1 MSKDI
6 VDDTIHEKVLSYLS
20 EYVSKGPELI
30 KIFEE
35 WNILEIIQ
43 VQNPQQDYRIIAL
56 SIRLLACL
64 LQHDDKDNSSFL
76 ESGKSAQAVS
86 KCFNDTSTYVAAS
99 SYLYNKLNGMLYDSD
114 SSIDD
119 RLTVLQLIW
128 TLVDSKSNNVLA
140 FLVQSQLLTRL
151 NILLIN
157 NNRIVRSRTNDILC
171 SIFEWVPD
179 PILLFRN
186 YSLNINN
193 EDPISEGLIPKN
205 FGILNEN
212 GTYKKEKLC
221 KSKVISFKHII
232 YNSKYH
238 AQMKKSIDTIISIL
252 FNPDYNTDQR
262 ILKTALGIIP
272 IAIFTKITNDQ
283 ITDELTSLLIIKNLL
298 LDSKTE
304 CRGIMLLLETMQ
316 SFILNSTMS
325 KYILSNRHG
334 KDWADAIVFKA
345 CDIHWE
351 SSERA
356 DGSSC
361 GVDFV
366 IGFNLPQMV
375 IEKINDEEAYVRASC
390 LKTIQSI
397 IRCQSSWQYF
407 ASKNLH
413 EKITSELPFMMK
425 DSEAFVRRAAMELL
439 ISLIVERKYGS
450 MLLLDRNA
458 EIMNPNVI
466 EKIMEDPDFYVRIN
480 GCKFLEAVW
489 NHFKKHNDINDE
501 LILSTIPDHK
511 KSLII
516 NESSSL
522 LLPTTLIKGNESE
535 FLIDKDTSFFYWLA
549 ADRLLITA
557 VEDPSRL
564 VRSEIFDILQRMK
577 MFLEQTIIFD
587 VVKNNKNNVHNDI
600 PSSLSLLARKHLEFY
615 QKICK
620 VDFVRLESN
629 IDTEH
634 LYKEALECN
643 EIIFHVHPDKP
654 CPYVCSNLGQ
664 CINWKINYEEYIIS
678 YPPIL
683 IFELT
688 QRDETLEYM
697 LTACAFS
704 TLPGMAHLES
714 KNITC
719 QTLTVL
725 VAYTL
730 NNPNSFINYSNSR
743 AKKLSSD
750 YNHNIKIPNEEN
762 ISGIDFNNKY
772 TLISSNDSTKEKKTN
787 NQSKINKSKRKHEVR
802 RSKRIKDKDKKYTE
816 TIIITSDDSKVTK
829 PQPQISIPTTPN
841 LPWTLSIPKNM

>member
-35 WNILEIIQ
+35 WNILEIIRKCIIQ
-43 VQNPQQDYRIIAL
+43 QHLPQEVQNPQQDYRIIAL

-99 SYLYNKLNGMLYDSD
+99 SCKLLLSIINNNCLPFSKNSLLEHLITSLDLYNKLNGMLYDSD

-128 TLVDSKSNNVLA
+128 T
-140 FLVQSQLLTRL
+140 LLTRL

-212 GTYKKEKLC
+212 GTYKKVRIDVMEKLC

-634 LYKEALECN
+634 LYKEALEC
-643 EIIFHVHPDKP
+643 D
-654 CPYVCSNLGQ
+654 G
-664 CINWKINYEEYIIS
+664 
-678 YPPIL
+678 
-683 IFELT
+683 
-688 QRDETLEYM
+688 
-697 LTACAFS
+697 
-704 TLPGMAHLES
+704 GMAHLES
-714 KNITC
+714 KNITSIAGC
-719 QTLTVL
+719 QTLAVL

-730 NNPNSFINYSNSR
+730 NNPNSFINYFNSR
-743 AKKLSSD
+743 AKNFLEKFH
-750 YNHNIKIPNEEN
+750 NHNIKIPNEEN

-787 NQSKINKSKRKHEVR
+787 NQSKINKSKR
-802 RSKRIKDKDKKYTE
+802 
-816 TIIITSDDSKVTK
+816 
-829 PQPQISIPTTPN
+829 
-841 LPWTLSIPKNM
+841 

>member
-35 WNILEIIQ
+35 WNILEIIRKCIIQ
-43 VQNPQQDYRIIAL
+43 QHLPQEVQNPQQDYRIIAL

-64 LQHDDKDNSSFL
+64 LQHDDKDNSSLFHQLINEYLDILDFILDNSFAEEGLTRYSCIEALQQIVTYEQGSNWFL

-212 GTYKKEKLC
+212 GTYKKVRIDVMEKLC

-600 PSSLSLLARKHLEFY
+600 P
-615 QKICK
+615 
-620 VDFVRLESN
+620 N
-629 IDTEH
+629 
-634 LYKEALECN
+634 
-643 EIIFHVHPDKP
+643 
-654 CPYVCSNLGQ
+654 
-664 CINWKINYEEYIIS
+664 
-678 YPPIL
+678 
-683 IFELT
+683 
-688 QRDETLEYM
+688 
-697 LTACAFS
+697 
-704 TLPGMAHLES
+704 
-714 KNITC
+714 
-719 QTLTVL
+719 
-725 VAYTL
+725 
-730 NNPNSFINYSNSR
+730 
-743 AKKLSSD
+743 
-750 YNHNIKIPNEEN
+750 
-762 ISGIDFNNKY
+762 
-772 TLISSNDSTKEKKTN
+772 
-787 NQSKINKSKRKHEVR
+787 
-802 RSKRIKDKDKKYTE
+802 
-816 TIIITSDDSKVTK
+816 
-829 PQPQISIPTTPN
+829 
-841 LPWTLSIPKNM
+841 

>member
-1 MSKDI
+1 DI

-64 LQHDDKDNSSFL
+64 LQHDDKDNSSLFHQL
-76 ESGKSAQAVS
+76 INEYLDILDFILDNSFAEEGLTRYSSVS

-99 SYLYNKLNGMLYDSD
+99 SCKLLLSIINNNCLPFSKNSLLEHLITSLDLYNKLNGMLYDSD

-193 EDPISEGLIPKN
+193 EDPISEAFNYIIDKMIYPLFNTDPLNFEMLTMAVNVLNSSIKLIDRAVVKTIREQYISNLINLLIFLIGLANNNNEYIDSEDVCGDIDNNMKCDGEGLIPKN

-283 ITDELTSLLIIKNLL
+283 ITDELTVNKNLL

-634 LYKEALECN
+634 LYKEALECVN
-643 EIIFHVHPDKP
+643 AEII
-654 CPYVCSNLGQ
+654 
-664 CINWKINYEEYIIS
+664 
-678 YPPIL
+678 
-683 IFELT
+683 
-688 QRDETLEYM
+688 
-697 LTACAFS
+697 
-704 TLPGMAHLES
+704 
-714 KNITC
+714 
-719 QTLTVL
+719 
-725 VAYTL
+725 
-730 NNPNSFINYSNSR
+730 NNG
-743 AKKLSSD
+743 
-750 YNHNIKIPNEEN
+750 NEEKGK
-762 ISGIDFNNKY
+762 IIDDNSMDCYF
-772 TLISSNDSTKEKKTN
+772 
-787 NQSKINKSKRKHEVR
+787 
-802 RSKRIKDKDKKYTE
+802 
-816 TIIITSDDSKVTK
+816 
-829 PQPQISIPTTPN
+829 
-841 LPWTLSIPKNM
+841 

>member
-1 MSKDI
+1 DI

-35 WNILEIIQ
+35 WNILEIIRKCIIQ
-43 VQNPQQDYRIIAL
+43 QHLPQEVQNPQQDYRIIAL

-64 LQHDDKDNSSFL
+64 LQHDDKDNSSLFHQLINEYLDILDFILDNSFAEEGLTRYSCIEALQQIVTYEQGSNWFL

-128 TLVDSKSNNVLA
+128 TLVDSKSNNVLIA
-140 FLVQSQLLTRL
+140 
-151 NILLIN
+151 
-157 NNRIVRSRTNDILC
+157 IVRSRTNDILC

-193 EDPISEGLIPKN
+193 EDPISEAFNYIIDKMIYPLFNTDPLNFEMLTMAVNVLNSSIKLIDRAVVKTIREQYISNLINLLIFLIGLANNNNEYIDSEDVCGDIDNNMKCDGEGLIPKN

-283 ITDELTSLLIIKNLL
+283 ITDELTVNKNLL

-634 LYKEALECN
+634 LYKEALECVN
-643 EIIFHVHPDKP
+643 AEII
-654 CPYVCSNLGQ
+654 
-664 CINWKINYEEYIIS
+664 
-678 YPPIL
+678 
-683 IFELT
+683 
-688 QRDETLEYM
+688 
-697 LTACAFS
+697 
-704 TLPGMAHLES
+704 
-714 KNITC
+714 
-719 QTLTVL
+719 
-725 VAYTL
+725 
-730 NNPNSFINYSNSR
+730 NNG
-743 AKKLSSD
+743 
-750 YNHNIKIPNEEN
+750 NEEKGK
-762 ISGIDFNNKY
+762 IIDDNSMDCYF
-772 TLISSNDSTKEKKTN
+772 
-787 NQSKINKSKRKHEVR
+787 
-802 RSKRIKDKDKKYTE
+802 
-816 TIIITSDDSKVTK
+816 
-829 PQPQISIPTTPN
+829 
-841 LPWTLSIPKNM
+841 